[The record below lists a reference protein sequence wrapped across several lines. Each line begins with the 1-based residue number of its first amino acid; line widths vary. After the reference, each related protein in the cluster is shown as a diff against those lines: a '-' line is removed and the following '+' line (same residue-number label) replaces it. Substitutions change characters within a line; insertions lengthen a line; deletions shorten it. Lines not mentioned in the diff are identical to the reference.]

1 MTPPEASLPG
11 LTRFLE
17 VCQNLGL
24 HLEQE
29 PPRVP
34 ALTAGTLV
42 AGLSL
47 DSLLA
52 AVHTKVGYV
61 GLQEGFV
68 LLRAGDAQQSD
79 LLRVNERW
87 RRDHAD
93 PFSSLLAFGKED
105 MLAYYYATVPR
116 LADAR
121 GLQPVV
127 KVDMHEEPYAVPL
140 ASNIDRFFNT
150 YSRYL
155 EVLVAEPNYEELGP
169 AVRTF
174 PWQVPELIAR
184 DRPLV
189 EMLQAGRFDFLM
201 PKNEE
206 TRSWVAMIL
215 EAA

>member
-1 MTPPEASLPG
+1 MMPPAASLPG
-11 LTRFLE
+11 LVRFLE
-17 VCQNLGL
+17 VCRNLGL

-29 PPRVP
+29 PPRLP
-34 ALTAGTLV
+34 ARTAGEPV
-42 AGLSL
+42 AGLPL

-52 AVHTKVGYV
+52 AVHTQVGYV
-61 GLQEGFV
+61 GLEEGFA
-68 LLRAGDAQQSD
+68 LLRAGDARQSD

-87 RRDHAD
+87 RRDQAD
-93 PFSSLLAFGKED
+93 PFGSLLVFGKED
-105 MLAYYYATVPR
+105 MLAYHYATVPR

-140 ASNIDRFFNT
+140 ASNVDHFFDT

-155 EVLVAEPNYEELGP
+155 EVLVAEPDYEELGP
-169 AVRTF
+169 AARTF

-189 EMLQAGRFDFLM
+189 ELLQAGHFDFLI
-201 PKNEE
+201 PKDEE
-206 TRSWVAMIL
+206 TRSWVAVIL
-215 EAA
+215 GAA

>member
-1 MTPPEASLPG
+1 LPG

-17 VCQNLGL
+17 VCRNLGL
-24 HLEQE
+24 SLEHE
-29 PPRVP
+29 PPRQP
-34 ALTAGTLV
+34 ALGTGESV
-42 AGLSL
+42 AGLPL

-52 AVHTKVGYV
+52 AVHAQVGYV
-61 GLQEGFV
+61 GLEEGFV

-87 RRDHAD
+87 RRDQTD
-93 PFSSLLAFGKED
+93 PFGSLLVFGKED
-105 MLAYYYATVPR
+105 MLAYHYATVPH
-116 LADAR
+116 LEDAR

-140 ASNIDRFFNT
+140 ASTVDRFFDT

-155 EVLVAEPNYEELGP
+155 EVLVAEPDYEELGP

-184 DRPLV
+184 DQPLV

-201 PKNEE
+201 PKDDE

-215 EAA
+215 EAV